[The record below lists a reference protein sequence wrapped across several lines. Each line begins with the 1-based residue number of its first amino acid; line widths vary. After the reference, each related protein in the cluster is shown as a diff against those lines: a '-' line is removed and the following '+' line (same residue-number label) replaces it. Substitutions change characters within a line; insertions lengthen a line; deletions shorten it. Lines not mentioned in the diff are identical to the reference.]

1 MSFLLVDL
9 ISSPLRCFLFLL
21 FLLKESVINYLFRET
36 CINEVLLYSTENY
49 IQILW

>member
-9 ISSPLRCFLFLL
+9 VSSPLHSFL
-21 FLLKESVINYLFRET
+21 FLLKESVINYLFKEI
-36 CINEVLLYSTENY
+36 CINKVLLYSTENY